1 MSHIFIAHVEEDAD
15 VALGVALGL
24 EEAGYRTWCYEVDS
38 VVGTSYIVQTG
49 EAVAQSDA
57 VVVIISPDSLSSNQV
72 TKEVVR
78 AHESGRHF
86 LPILRGV
93 SHVEFQQRQPEWRE
107 AIGSAASVRVPKEG
121 VAALIPSVIEGI
133 EALRIKPGP
142 KADAARVERLRR
154 ELDETLAHPAT
165 PERKVEFAVRPREE
179 IRKPRSKKPLIVSS
193 ATVLAVVV
201 IVVVVFLAGGG
212 GNEPQDQGSTMVAG
226 TSSPSATGMPT
237 TSATPTMTPTETST
251 VTSTPTISS
260 TPTPAPTTTPTPTPS
275 PTPTGT
281 PPLTMPTPTY
291 SVTPPSDLPA
301 PQAGKGVV
309 WGMVM
314 WNGQP
319 VAGADVEIG
328 TGITIYIGG
337 GGTELHEP
345 TYQATTDSQGYYVIE
360 DVTPGGYVRR
370 IKAFGLWFYP
380 EGHYYYHKFQV
391 DADETVSKSIYHV
404 IKEDLVLSTPADKA
418 DVPYDNVTLT
428 WQVYPE
434 AHYYQVELRPENQSA
449 FDINVTTE
457 ATYTHPQPL
466 LNGKYTWSVS
476 AYNQSGQKIAES
488 TDFNLTIVGAAYSIY
503 VEIVSPAD
511 DAIVSGEGLHLE
523 WEPYPGASYYKV
535 YVSLSGGDT
544 IVSFVKV
551 IDSIYTF
558 TQTLAPGEYY
568 WVIHAYD
575 NYDDELAQSTGHY
588 FTVP

>member
-15 VALGVALGL
+15 IALGVALGL

-57 VVVIISPDSLSSNQV
+57 VIVIISPHSLSSNQV

-86 LPILRGV
+86 LPILRGI

-107 AIGSAASVRVPKEG
+107 AIGSAASIRVPREG
-121 VAALIPSVIEGI
+121 VAALIPPVIEGI
-133 EALRIKPGP
+133 KSLRIKPNP
-142 KADAARVERLRR
+142 KADTARVERLRR
-154 ELDETLAHPAT
+154 ELDENLARPVAPQGKAEVT
-165 PERKVEFAVRPREE
+165 ARPKVE
-179 IRKPRSKKPLIVSS
+179 IKKPRSKKPLIVSS
-193 ATVLAVVV
+193 ATVLAVVI
-201 IVVVVFLAGGG
+201 IVVVVLLAGGG
-212 GNEPQDQGSTMVAG
+212 GNKPKDQGLPTVGA
-226 TSSPSATGMPT
+226 TSSPTATVAPT
-237 TSATPTMTPTETST
+237 TSAAPATTPEA
-251 VTSTPTISS
+251 TSTPTA
-260 TPTPAPTTTPTPTPS
+260 TPTPTATTTPTPTLS

-291 SVTPPSDLPA
+291 SLAAPSGLPA

-337 GGTELHEP
+337 GTELNEP
-345 TYQATTDSQGYYVIE
+345 VYQTTTDAQGYYVLE
-360 DVTPGGYVRR
+360 DVTPGTYVRR
-370 IKAFGLWFYP
+370 IKAFGTWFYP
-380 EGHYYYHKFQV
+380 DGEYFYHKFQV
-391 DADETVSKSIYHV
+391 DADETVSKNICHV
-404 IKEDLVLSTPADKA
+404 IKEDLVLNTPADKA
-418 DVPYDNVTLT
+418 DVSYDNVTLA
-428 WQVYPE
+428 WQAYPE
-434 AHYYQVELRPENQSA
+434 AHYYKVELIPENRSA

-457 ATYTHPQPL
+457 TTYTHPQPL
-466 LNGKYTWSVS
+466 FNGKYTWSVT
-476 AYNQSGQKIAES
+476 AYNQGGQKIAES
-488 TDFNLTIVGAAYSIY
+488 DDRNLTIVGAAYSIY
-503 VEIVSPAD
+503 VEILSPAD
-511 DAIVSGEGLHLE
+511 DATVSGAGLNLE
-523 WEPYPGASYYKV
+523 WQPYPGASYYKV
-535 YVSLSGGDT
+535 YVAISGGNT

-551 IDSIYTF
+551 TDAAYTF
-558 TQTLAPGEYY
+558 TETLAPAEYY
-568 WVIHAYD
+568 WVIYAYD